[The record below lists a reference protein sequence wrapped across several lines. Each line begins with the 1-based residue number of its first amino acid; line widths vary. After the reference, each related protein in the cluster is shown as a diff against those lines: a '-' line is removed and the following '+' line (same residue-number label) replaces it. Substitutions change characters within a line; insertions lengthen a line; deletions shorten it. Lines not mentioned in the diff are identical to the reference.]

1 MVLSLAGIAELAKCY
16 FKADAKIYAAVS
28 RMHTVFT
35 GWQDNGCDQIFPH
48 VWGALPG
55 AAAGRVSRPA
65 NSATLS

>member
-1 MVLSLAGIAELAKCY
+1 MVLSLAGIAELAKYY

-55 AAAGRVSRPA
+55 AQ
-65 NSATLS
+65 